1 MDKLQKFNKKIKK
14 LPPILYTLNI
24 VRDAKFWQS
33 HSLLHEL
40 EPEIK
45 KSYFRFFQIFF
56 CLISFI
62 IVYFA
67 NNGISKEFAGFI
79 ITALSIFIGLNINLI
94 IMMYDKFQNIDFNTK
109 NKTYKDKIRLLKK
122 RNFYKQ
128 FTSLTA
134 YSISIAILLLILLSI
149 CFTELS
155 TTSLQQKIRY
165 GIYFIQSDSHLL
177 WSSKV
182 FILAIKDAAI
192 IIIRFITYYFLFDYL
207 LIILYSIGSIYTYI
221 YSEYS
226 NIKIRIYDK
235 PTSIENIDSETDET
249 ED

>member
-1 MDKLQKFNKKIKK
+1 MEMLQKFKKGIKK

-33 HSLLHEL
+33 HSLLYEL
-40 EPEIK
+40 EPNIK
-45 KSYFRFFQIFF
+45 KRYFRSFQILF
-56 CLISFI
+56 CLISFTL
-62 IVYFA
+62 VYFA
-67 NNGISKEFAGFI
+67 NDGISKEFAGFI

-94 IMMYDKFQNIDFNTK
+94 IMMYDKFQNIDFNTEDK
-109 NKTYKDKIRLLKK
+109 SYKYKIRLLKK

-134 YSISIAILLLILLSI
+134 YSIAIAILLLILLSI
-149 CFTELS
+149 CFSGLS
-155 TTSLQQKIRY
+155 TSSLQQKIRS
-165 GIYFIQSDSHLL
+165 GIYFFQSNSHLL
-177 WSSKV
+177 WSLKV
-182 FILAIKDAAI
+182 LILAIKDAAI

-235 PTSIENIDSETDET
+235 PTSIENIDSDTDET